1 MCAALLSLT
10 ACNSEKRSPTT
21 EPARTAATA
30 KNTTST
36 PTTTAAAAS
45 PTAEEQRT
53 MVGKVVKKPW
63 SKSLESW
70 HAGGADYF
78 VLQPDT
84 GKAIILRPSHKVSL
98 NDLETAVGKKVRVGG
113 TDVPYEPYKPASPT
127 EQYPTG
133 IDGKPIPR
141 GGGLRAMTLEVLD

>member
-1 MCAALLSLT
+1 MCAAILTLT
-10 ACNSEKRSPTT
+10 ACNGEKRSSTT

-30 KNTTST
+30 KKAST
-36 PTTTAAAAS
+36 PTTTAATPS

-70 HAGGADYF
+70 HAGGGDYF

-84 GKAIILRPSHKVSL
+84 GESVILRPSHKVSL
-98 NDLETAVGKKVRVGG
+98 NDLETSVGKKVRVGG
-113 TDVPYEPYKPASPT
+113 TDVPYEPYEPANPT

-133 IDGKPIPR
+133 MDGKPIPR
-141 GGGLRAMTLEVLD
+141 GGGLRALTLEVID